1 MSNPETQKILP
12 GQKQFKLIKISEVSA
27 LTTISKSHIY
37 TLARAGK
44 FPKSRKISTNSSVWL
59 ESEILAWMNEQ
70 LGIETG
76 EVA

>member
-1 MSNPETQKILP
+1 MIPKVPT
-12 GQKQFKLIKISEVSA
+12 GQVKFKLIRISEVSN

-37 TLARAGK
+37 TLIRAGK

-59 ESEILAWMNEQ
+59 ESEVFTWMEEQ